1 MNTWAHLTR
10 RFFGSLSRAE
20 PSRADEAWVAGV
32 LTPAEA
38 TLWRRMSA
46 ADRRHAVGVAR
57 TVTATLSGRAV
68 ESDRPGAGL
77 PVAADGGEQGEGERG
92 EGAPGEAAEA
102 ARPAGEVPRPVQAAA
117 LLHDAGK
124 IEAGLGP
131 LRRALATVVGMGV
144 GHERARGWRHRP
156 GVVGRTGR
164 YLCHDEIGA
173 GLLAQA
179 GSDPL
184 TVAWAREHHLPPRRW
199 SVPTDIGAALK
210 AADDD

>member
-1 MNTWAHLTR
+1 MLIVNTWAHLAR

-20 PSRADEAWVAGV
+20 SSPADEAWVAGV

-57 TVTATLSGRAV
+57 AATAMLDDRQGASASDQAQGPSDDVPARSDDLVGPSGDPLR
-68 ESDRPGAGL
+68 
-77 PVAADGGEQGEGERG
+77 PVA
-92 EGAPGEAAEA
+92 
-102 ARPAGEVPRPVQAAA
+102 AAA
-117 LLHDAGK
+117 LLHDVGK
-124 IEAGLGP
+124 IESGFGP
-131 LRRALATVVGMGV
+131 LRRAVATVVAMIV
-144 GHERARGWRHRP
+144 GLRRARDWRHRS
-156 GVVGRTGR
+156 GLVGRTGR

-179 GSDPL
+179 GSHPL
-184 TVAWAREHHLPPRRW
+184 TVAWAREHHLPAHRW
-199 SVPTDIGAALK
+199 SIPADIGAALK